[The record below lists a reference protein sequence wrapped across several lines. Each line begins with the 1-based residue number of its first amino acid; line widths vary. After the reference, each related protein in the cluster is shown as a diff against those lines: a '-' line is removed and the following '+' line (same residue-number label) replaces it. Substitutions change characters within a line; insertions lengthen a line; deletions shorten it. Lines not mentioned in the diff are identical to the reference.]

1 MADLVSVALSWL
13 GIAAA
18 ALALILIRT
27 AAADTVPRASL
38 GRRNDL
44 HILAGS
50 FATGDGRVS
59 YRPLRIR
66 MWPFYSYNR
75 GL

>member
-18 ALALILIRT
+18 TLALILTRM
-27 AAADTVPRASL
+27 AFANTVPRASL

-44 HILAGS
+44 RILAGS
-50 FATGDGRVS
+50 FAAGAGHLS
-59 YRPLRIR
+59 CRPLRVSI
-66 MWPFYSYNR
+66 WPFCSRDR
-75 GL
+75 GR